1 MLALK
6 MPQRLAEKLAA
17 LPETPGVYLFKD
29 RLGRVLYVGK
39 AINLRARVRSYF
51 QSEDPSRPWLR
62 EMVGK
67 IADLEVLTT
76 RTEKEALIL
85 ECNLIKLHRPP
96 FNIRFK
102 DDKTYPFLKVTL
114 NEPFPALIIT
124 RQPKDDGARYFG
136 PYPDGRALR
145 ETVELLKRLFGIRTL
160 TVVNERRKSGCP
172 WRDTGKLLPRACLE
186 FHLHRCSGPCVNAI
200 SPDEYRRTAQR
211 LCEFLEGRT
220 GEVLRQL
227 EQAMWEAAERE
238 EFEKA
243 AKLRDQ
249 IRAIQA
255 ITERQAVHLP
265 LRDDIDAYAFVSEMG
280 LGCVQMLL
288 VRGGMLVGDQHFT
301 VRIGEGQS
309 AAEILSAFIKQRYSA
324 GVPVPKIVLLPVE
337 LDDAAVIAEWLS
349 EKRGEPV
356 TVRTAKSGVLRDLLD
371 LAERNARQALREE
384 LQREEQERLSRE
396 FALRS
401 LQTHL
406 NLPTLPR
413 RIECYD
419 ISTTMGVETVGAM
432 VVFVDGKP
440 AKSEYRRF
448 RIKGTRIM
456 DEATGKSRPDDYAAM
471 REVLTRR
478 FRHYLDGDPK
488 FAELPDLLI
497 VDGGKGQLSV
507 AMQVLKEFGLQ
518 IPVAALAKEHE
529 LLYVP
534 HSEAPIA
541 LPFHSP
547 ALHLLQRLR
556 DETHRCAIRFHRKR
570 RTQRTLRSL
579 LDEVPGIGVIRKKA
593 LLQHF
598 GSLEALMQASVDE
611 LAKVPHMTRPVAERL
626 WAFLHRQRSFRAR

>member
-17 LPETPGVYLFKD
+17 LPEAPGVYLFKD
-29 RLGRVLYVGK
+29 RHGRVLYVGK
-39 AINLRARVRSYF
+39 TVNLRARVRSYF
-51 QSEDPSRPWLR
+51 QGEDLSRPWLR

-172 WRDTGKLLPRACLE
+172 WRDTSKLLPRACLE

-265 LRDDIDAYAFVSEMG
+265 VRDDIDAYAFASEMG

-288 VRGGMLVGDQHFT
+288 VRSGMLVGDQHFI

-309 AAEILSAFIKQRYSA
+309 AAEILSAFVKQRYSA

-371 LAERNARQALREE
+371 LAERNAQQALREE

-406 NLPTLPR
+406 NLSTLPR

-448 RIKGTRIM
+448 RIKGAWVM
-456 DEATGKSRPDDYAAM
+456 DEATGKPRPDDYAAM

-478 FRHYLDGDPK
+478 FRHYFDGDPK
-488 FAELPDLLI
+488 FAELPDLLV

-529 LLYVP
+529 LLYVL

-556 DETHRCAIRFHRKR
+556 DETHRCAIRFHRQR
-570 RTQRTLRSL
+570 RTKRTLRSL
-579 LDEVPGIGVIRKKA
+579 LDEVPGIGVARKKA

-598 GSLEALMQASVDE
+598 GSLEALMRASVDE
-611 LAKVPHMTRPVAERL
+611 LLKVPHMTRPVAERL
-626 WAFLHRQRSFRAR
+626 WAFLHRQ

>member
-17 LPETPGVYLFKD
+17 LPEAPGVYLFKD
-29 RLGRVLYVGK
+29 RHGRVLYVGK
-39 AINLRARVRSYF
+39 TVNLRARVRSYF
-51 QSEDPSRPWLR
+51 QGEDLSRPWLR

-172 WRDTGKLLPRACLE
+172 WRDTSKLLPRACLE

-265 LRDDIDAYAFVSEMG
+265 VRDDIDAYALASEMG

-288 VRGGMLVGDQHFT
+288 VRGGMLVGDQHFI

-324 GVPVPKIVLLPVE
+324 GVPVPKIVLLPVG

-406 NLPTLPR
+406 NLSTLPR

-448 RIKGTRIM
+448 RIKGAWVM
-456 DEATGKSRPDDYAAM
+456 DEATGKPRPDDYAAM

-478 FRHYLDGDPK
+478 FRHYFDGDPK
-488 FAELPDLLI
+488 FAELPDLLV

-556 DETHRCAIRFHRKR
+556 DETHRCAIRFHRQR
-570 RTQRTLRSL
+570 RTKRTLRSL
-579 LDEVPGIGVIRKKA
+579 LDEVPGIGVARKKA

-598 GSLEALMQASVDE
+598 GSLEALMRASVDE
-611 LAKVPHMTRPVAERL
+611 LLKVPHMTRPVAERL
-626 WAFLHRQRSFRAR
+626 WAFLHRQ

>member
-17 LPETPGVYLFKD
+17 LPEAPGVYLFKD
-29 RLGRVLYVGK
+29 RHGRVLYVGK
-39 AINLRARVRSYF
+39 TVNLRARVRSYF
-51 QSEDPSRPWLR
+51 QGEDLSRPWLR

-172 WRDTGKLLPRACLE
+172 WRDTSKLLPRACLE

-265 LRDDIDAYAFVSEMG
+265 VRDDIDAYAFASEMG

-288 VRGGMLVGDQHFT
+288 VRSGMLVGDQHFI

-309 AAEILSAFIKQRYSA
+309 AAEILSAFVKQRYSA

-406 NLPTLPR
+406 NLSTLPR

-448 RIKGTRIM
+448 RIKGAWVM
-456 DEATGKSRPDDYAAM
+456 DEATGKPHPDDYAAM

-488 FAELPDLLI
+488 FAELPDLLV

-529 LLYVP
+529 LLYVL

-556 DETHRCAIRFHRKR
+556 DETHRCAIRFHRQR
-570 RTQRTLRSL
+570 RTKRTLRSL
-579 LDEVPGIGVIRKKA
+579 LDEVPGIGVARKKA

-598 GSLEALMQASVDE
+598 GSLEALMRASVDE
-611 LAKVPHMTRPVAERL
+611 LLKVPHMTRPVAERL
-626 WAFLHRQRSFRAR
+626 WAFLHRQ